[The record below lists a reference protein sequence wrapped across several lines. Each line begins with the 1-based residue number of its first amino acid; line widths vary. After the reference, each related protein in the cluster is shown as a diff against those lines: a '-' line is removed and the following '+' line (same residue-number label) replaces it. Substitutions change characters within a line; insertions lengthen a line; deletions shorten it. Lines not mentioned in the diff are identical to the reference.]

1 MRIIT
6 DAQWRTHQATLRRLR
21 ETLERESY
29 VRKQLEAEIV
39 HLKAAHLEQ
48 MADKYDEAG
57 APVLSSID
65 DLLADTYRHAYD
77 DGWQDGFSD
86 GCEAMSE
93 ASDE

>member
-6 DAQWRTHQATLRRLR
+6 DAQWRTNQATLRRLR
-21 ETLERESY
+21 ETLEREAY
-29 VRKQLEAEIV
+29 ARKQLEAEIV

-48 MADKYDEAG
+48 MEDKYDKA
-57 APVLSSID
+57 LSD
-65 DLLADTYRHAYD
+65 CWDEVHQLAYD
-77 DGWQDGFSD
+77 EGWQDGFSD